1 VHVFRPGA
9 PPQAVRRG
17 ARLALDAVA
26 LGLAL
31 DPAEVF
37 AVLDAD

>member
-1 VHVFRPGA
+1 VHIFRPGA

-17 ARLALDAVA
+17 VRLALDTVA
-26 LGLAL
+26 PGLAL
-31 DPAEVF
+31 DADEVF